1 VLRLCKWHPAGQNT
15 YHALKLFKIHA
26 GIVLSTFCLFL
37 CQSLRNLFSHYPL
50 CEHDSRHAASSTVW
64 WRHCVFNSDERHA
77 HYERN
82 SHAQQGY
89 RYNRGSVSLLIWK
102 NISQQSMNYSEYQ
115 WLVFGTLLEHFD
127 FTTRSIICL
136 LFYTGLRAL
145 VNTVMNSGFHRNRRI
160 SLLDDKLQNGLCF
173 MDLTNMRVKLSLSL
187 FSRPKWSTFEN
198 TEPWWIFDANE
209 AARRKRQVLES
220 NRENNMV
227 CLALNILSWVSRWWV
242 GYGM

>member
-1 VLRLCKWHPAGQNT
+1 MLRLRKWHPAGQNT
-15 YHALKLFKIHA
+15 YRVLKLFKIHA

-37 CQSLRNLFSHYPL
+37 CQSLRHLFSHYPL
-50 CEHDSRHAASSTVW
+50 FEHDSRHAGSNVW
-64 WRHCVFNSDERHA
+64 WRQRIFNSDERQV

-82 SHAQQGY
+82 SHAPLGY
-89 RYNRGSVSLLIWK
+89 RCNGGSVSLLIWK
-102 NISQQSMNYSEYQ
+102 NISQQLTDYSEYQ

-127 FTTRSIICL
+127 FTTRSIIWL

-145 VNTVMNSGFHRNRRI
+145 VNTVLNSGFHTNRRI
-160 SLLDDKLQNGLCF
+160 SLLVERLQDGLCF
-173 MDLTNMRVKLSLSL
+173 MDLTNMRVKLSLSLL

-209 AARRKRQVLES
+209 ADQRKRQVLES

-227 CLALNILSWVSRWWV
+227 CLSHNIINI
-242 GYGM
+242 